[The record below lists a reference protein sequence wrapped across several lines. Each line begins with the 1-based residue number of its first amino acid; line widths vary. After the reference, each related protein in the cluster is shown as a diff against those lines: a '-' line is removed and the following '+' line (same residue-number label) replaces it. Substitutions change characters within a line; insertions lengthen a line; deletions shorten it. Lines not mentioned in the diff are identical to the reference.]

1 MNKLMSLIVVA
12 LVIGLSARFAFAEE
26 TKGARKEDGM
36 DGGMMKM
43 MHKMHG
49 MTRSSSMVASNDGG
63 VIVLSGNKLYKYDKN
78 LNLVK
83 EAEIKTEMGCMGG
96 MRGGMGMGGM
106 KKMCPMC
113 AKMKGK
119 DDTIDEAAEGEADQP
134 AEE

>member
-1 MNKLMSLIVVA
+1 MRKLTYFIIMGMAVC
-12 LVIGLSARFAFAEE
+12 LSASFVFAEGM
-26 TKGARKEDGM
+26 KGAMKKEGM
-36 DGGMMKM
+36 EGKGMMMGKGM
-43 MHKMHG
+43 
-49 MTRSSSMVASNDGG
+49 MTRSPAMVASSDGG